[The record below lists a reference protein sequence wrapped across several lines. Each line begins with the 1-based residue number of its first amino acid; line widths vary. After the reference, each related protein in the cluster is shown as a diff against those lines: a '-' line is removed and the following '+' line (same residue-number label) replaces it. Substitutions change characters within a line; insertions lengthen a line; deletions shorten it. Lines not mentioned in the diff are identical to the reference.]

1 MHGTER
7 VKSSEVIWIKG
18 IFEKTVLTRKTDFA
32 FNISDINKA
41 CILQIFLIL
50 TFYAIFEK

>member
-7 VKSSEVIWIKG
+7 VNSSEVIWIKG

-41 CILQIFLIL
+41 CISQIFLIL